1 MISRAFRKGRTTI
14 YTGVKGIAISFQ
26 SSCVPMTRFKLT
38 LMLRDA
44 KHLPDSPVRVGTYQ
58 GHVLNRALAQDT
70 VGLEEQSGTD
80 IFEGHWY
87 MVGIQSREIGA
98 AKYTQ

>member
-1 MISRAFRKGRTTI
+1 
-14 YTGVKGIAISFQ
+14 
-26 SSCVPMTRFKLT
+26 MTRFKLT

-44 KHLPDSPVRVGTYQ
+44 KHPPDSPVRVGTYQ
-58 GHVLNRALAQDT
+58 GHVLNRTLAQDT
-70 VGLEEQSGTD
+70 VGSEEQSGTD

-87 MVGIQSREIGA
+87 MVGIQSHEIGA